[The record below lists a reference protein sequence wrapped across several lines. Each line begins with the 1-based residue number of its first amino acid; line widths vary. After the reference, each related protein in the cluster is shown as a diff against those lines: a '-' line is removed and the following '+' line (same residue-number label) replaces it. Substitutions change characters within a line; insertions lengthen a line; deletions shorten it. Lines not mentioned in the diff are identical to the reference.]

1 MKIINKKYIKNHSL
15 IQITLGN
22 KKKWVGKIIF
32 LNSIK
37 KLYFILPFYSLLI
50 FKLKIITKNFEAI
63 DTYNE
68 YDILFDQNLTL
79 KIKKSLSFNN
89 FIKDLKQKKNK
100 KSNLNSLKN
109 LKYSIVI
116 PFSNVL
122 FLKDKSSL
130 LSSILDYKLK
140 MTIFK
145 KSGLNLVEI
154 KKIFVK

>member
-1 MKIINKKYIKNHSL
+1 MKIINKKYIKNRCL
-15 IQITLGN
+15 VRITLGT
-22 KKKWVGKIIF
+22 KKKWVGEIIF

-50 FKLKIITKNFEAI
+50 FKVKIITKNFETI

-68 YDILFDQNLTL
+68 NDILFDQNLTL
-79 KIKKSLSFNN
+79 KIKKSLYFNN

-100 KSNLNSLKN
+100 KSNLKN
-109 LKYSIVI
+109 LKYSIVV

-122 FLKDKSSL
+122 FLKDKNSTL
-130 LSSILDYKLK
+130 LNTIDYKLK
-140 MTIFK
+140 VAIFK
-145 KSGLNLVEI
+145 KSGFNLVEI

>member
-1 MKIINKKYIKNHSL
+1 MKIINKKYIKNRGL
-15 IQITLGN
+15 VRITLGT
-22 KKKWVGKIIF
+22 KKKWVGEIIF

-50 FKLKIITKNFEAI
+50 FKVKIITKNFETI

-68 YDILFDQNLTL
+68 NDILFDQNLTL
-79 KIKKSLSFNN
+79 KIKKSLYFNN

-100 KSNLNSLKN
+100 KINLKN
-109 LKYSIVI
+109 LKYSIVV

-122 FLKDKSSL
+122 FLKDKNSTL
-130 LSSILDYKLK
+130 LNIVDYKLK
-140 MTIFK
+140 VAIFK
-145 KSGLNLVEI
+145 KSGFNLVEI

>member
-1 MKIINKKYIKNHSL
+1 MKIINKKYIKNRCL
-15 IQITLGN
+15 VQITLGT
-22 KKKWVGKIIF
+22 KKKWVGEIIF

-50 FKLKIITKNFEAI
+50 FKVKIITKNFETI

-68 YDILFDQNLTL
+68 NDILFDQNLTL
-79 KIKKSLSFNN
+79 KIKKSLYFNN

-100 KSNLNSLKN
+100 KSNLKN
-109 LKYSIVI
+109 LKYSIVV

-122 FLKDKSSL
+122 FLKDKNSTL
-130 LSSILDYKLK
+130 LNTVDYKLK
-140 MTIFK
+140 VAIFK
-145 KSGLNLVEI
+145 KSGFNLVEI